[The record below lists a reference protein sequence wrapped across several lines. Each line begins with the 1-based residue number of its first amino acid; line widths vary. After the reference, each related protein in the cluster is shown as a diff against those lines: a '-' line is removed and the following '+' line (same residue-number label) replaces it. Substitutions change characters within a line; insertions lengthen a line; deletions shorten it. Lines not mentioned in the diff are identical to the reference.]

1 MKRLLTN
8 AATVAA
14 VVLPSVILSELAGVD
29 PVWYLMGLWLWKDL
43 SEAPRTGPEDYC
55 SRGERRETGGR

>member
-1 MKRLLTN
+1 MKRILLN

-14 VVLPSVILSELAGVD
+14 VVTPSVILSELTGVD

-43 SEAPRTGPEDYC
+43 SKTLGKED
-55 SRGERRETGGR
+55 ER

>member
-1 MKRLLTN
+1 MKRLLLN

-14 VVLPSVILSELAGVD
+14 VVLPSVILSELTGVD

-43 SEAPRTGPEDYC
+43 QETLGKEDV
-55 SRGERRETGGR
+55 R